1 MLFLW
6 INLRTWNE
14 LWDGW
19 VVKGFDTIIGW
30 IGNTSLSLLFSLS
43 LSYSLLY
50 SLLYSLS
57 YSLSYSYSSE
67 EELDDDDSI
76 ESSWPSPYLIKLW
89 NYVNTWGI
97 CGNDEIYV

>member
-1 MLFLW
+1 MFLW
-6 INLRTWNE
+6 ISLRKWKE
-14 LWDGW
+14 LWDGR
-19 VVKGFDTIIGW
+19 VDKDCVTTMGW
-30 IGNTSLSLLFSLS
+30 IDATSLSLLLSLS
-43 LSYSLLY
+43 LSS
-50 SLLYSLS
+50 YSLS
-57 YSLSYSYSSE
+57 YSLSYSYSYSSSSSS